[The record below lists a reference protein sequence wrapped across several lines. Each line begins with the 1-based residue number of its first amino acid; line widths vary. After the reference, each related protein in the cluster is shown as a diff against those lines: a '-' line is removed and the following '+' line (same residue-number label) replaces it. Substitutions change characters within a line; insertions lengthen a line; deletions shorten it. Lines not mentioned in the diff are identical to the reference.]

1 MSEKI
6 LLCPMLIS
14 TIVIFGVMIWVFGT
28 KITLPKKQINT
39 AIEKMKQK
47 HYDLKKS
54 SHIIIVALVFSL
66 FTYTLVHDLLISLV
80 FYLVGLIVMPY
91 IFYASSR
98 RIYKER
104 IFRNI
109 ILYCHNMSMIL
120 NQSKNVQHALTAV
133 VDDLDE
139 PLKSDISIIISSL
152 SSSKNEMEEILNV
165 FANKYQYSIIK
176 HLNVIIMY
184 MQYENDNLDVSLL
197 NTFYQDINELS
208 KEVNENMLKRKTLRI
223 QYFMISIGSLA
234 VYWFMYQQ
242 LKNVLNITYLD
253 NLTFVN
259 SLYILV
265 TILVVIII
273 DNYFNNN
280 MTKE

>member
-14 TIVIFGVMIWVFGT
+14 TIVIFGIMLWVFGT

-39 AIEKMKQK
+39 AVEKMKQK
-47 HYDLKKS
+47 HYDLKKAS
-54 SHIIIVALVFSL
+54 YIIIVALVFSL
-66 FTYTLVHDLLISLV
+66 FTHTLVHDLLISLV

-152 SSSKNEMEEILNV
+152 SLSKNEMEEILNV

-234 VYWFMYQQ
+234 AYWFMYQQ

>member
-14 TIVIFGVMIWVFGT
+14 TIVIFGIMLWVFGT

-234 VYWFMYQQ
+234 AYWFMYQQ

>member
-39 AIEKMKQK
+39 AVEKMKQK
-47 HYDLKKS
+47 HYDLKKAS
-54 SHIIIVALVFSL
+54 YIIIIALVFSL
-66 FTYTLVHDLLISLV
+66 FTHTLVHDLLISLV

-139 PLKSDISIIISSL
+139 PLKSDIRIIISSL
-152 SSSKNEMEEILNV
+152 SLSKNEMEEILNV

-234 VYWFMYQQ
+234 AYWFMYQQ

>member
-14 TIVIFGVMIWVFGT
+14 TIVIFGIMLWVFGT

-66 FTYTLVHDLLISLV
+66 FTHTLVHDLLISLV

-234 VYWFMYQQ
+234 AYWFMYQQ